1 MKAPKSGHILNAP
14 SCVVA
19 MSWHLILDPGFSEQ
33 SLRYQLAKFPVCS
46 SRVSLD
52 VRNIWLDKKE
62 GGERAVVTFDAQR
75 MLGRLE
81 ESAMGNRSTR
91 LRRRETAWNF
101 KSQLISLIGLDGSK
115 FFHANTAQFFVV
127 IRVMYPDGP
136 SE

>member
-52 VRNIWLDKKE
+52 VRKSWLDNKE

-81 ESAMGNRSTR
+81 SAMGAEWKKQTEAPDYAAGR
-91 LRRRETAWNF
+91 
-101 KSQLISLIGLDGSK
+101 QLGTLSLS
-115 FFHANTAQFFVV
+115 
-127 IRVMYPDGP
+127 
-136 SE
+136 